1 MSFVAFEQAIFA
13 LPRGIQLG
21 GGVVLVLLLI
31 WLMTRLSRRRHV
43 VIGESESIRAAI
55 IQMARIA
62 DSLERL
68 SFSLQTKPPAEG
80 EAKESARIFSSLGR

>member
-1 MSFVAFEQAIFA
+1 MLFLAFERAIFA

-21 GGVVLVLLLI
+21 GGVVLALLLI
-31 WLMTRLSRRRHV
+31 GLMARLSRRRHV
-43 VIGESESIRAAI
+43 VIGESEAIRAAI

-68 SFSLQTKPPAEG
+68 SFSLQTRPPAEG
-80 EAKESARIFSSLGR
+80 ETKESAGIFSSLGR